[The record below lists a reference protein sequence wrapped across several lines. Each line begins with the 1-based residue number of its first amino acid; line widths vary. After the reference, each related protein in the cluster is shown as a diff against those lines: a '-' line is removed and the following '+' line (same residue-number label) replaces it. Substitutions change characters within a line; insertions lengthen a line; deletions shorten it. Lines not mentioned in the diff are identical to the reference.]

1 MERFAQKDNVA
12 ALLDANLAFHLRLC
26 RLSDN
31 LYLIDHAYRL
41 LTPFFAFVRIRALA
55 SGQGASLWAKDLPAF
70 RRIVELIKEG
80 EGETS
85 SSTSGESWSG
95 LQPPPM
101 LIGKK
106 ASPLNT
112 AVVSRAHYTEGVFD
126 AVSLSIPSL

>member
-12 ALLDANLAFHLRLC
+12 ALLDANLAFHPGLC

-55 SGQGASLWAKDLPAF
+55 SGQSASLWAKDLPAF

-80 EGETS
+80 EGETVEQYIMRIMVRIAA
-85 SSTSGESWSG
+85 TAYASWERK
-95 LQPPPM
+95 PRP
-101 LIGKK
+101 
-106 ASPLNT
+106 
-112 AVVSRAHYTEGVFD
+112 
-126 AVSLSIPSL
+126 